1 MLMKVIN
8 CERMKCKG
16 TLIWPAFFLIPI
28 IPTLLGAGNYLSN
41 INILQSQWYSF
52 WTQVSLF
59 YSNFFFA
66 PLIGVYCAFLWRF
79 ENFHSCRNT
88 LLTQPLRFYTI

>member
-28 IPTLLGAGNYLSN
+28 SPTLLGAGNYLSN
-41 INILQSQWYSF
+41 INILQTQWYSF
-52 WTQVSLF
+52 WTQVLSL
-59 YSNFFFA
+59 
-66 PLIGVYCAFLWRF
+66 I
-79 ENFHSCRNT
+79 H
-88 LLTQPLRFYTI
+88 I